1 VQSRMKR
8 CRQAIDPSRSVVSN
22 YRKECHMNKTTLITG
37 TSSGLGRATAGGVS
51 PDLAACFARSS
62 ATVATC
68 SELSHFESRGKV

>member
-1 VQSRMKR
+1 LDIADVVR
-8 CRQAIDPSRSVVSN
+8 RQAIDPSRSVVSN
-22 YRKECHMNKTTLITG
+22 YMNKTTLITG